1 MTKERLEILSAKIM
15 QQKQGDKR
23 EAVASLL
30 AACDAF
36 LSLGQHE
43 QAERAQKV
51 LAYVR
56 SNY

>member
-1 MTKERLEILSAKIM
+1 MTKERLEVLSAKIM

-36 LSLGQHE
+36 FALGQHE

-56 SNY
+56 ANY

>member
-36 LSLGQHE
+36 FALGQHE
-43 QAERAQKV
+43 QAKRAQKV

-56 SNY
+56 ANY